1 MSELEDVVDV
11 NTDFTRVDNEAGA
24 TTTTTTSEVVEEQ
37 ATVAA
42 PVELDAQEETPLQ
55 ELEMNDD
62 PMDVDAPP
70 SVLKAT
76 PSKTAADENVGPE
89 AAEEEA

>member
-1 MSELEDVVDV
+1 MKKSELVDVVEL
-11 NTDFTRVDNEAGA
+11 NTDFTRVDDAAGA
-24 TTTTTTSEVVEEQ
+24 TTTTTTTSQVVEEP

-76 PSKTAADENVGPE
+76 PSKTAADENV
-89 AAEEEA
+89 